1 MGIPTSGA
9 LDFLNMAREC
19 AYGTWGSGTITGG
32 ISIRDLVAGGN
43 SFGSGQSYPAINTS
57 SPSFPPNTTPV
68 EADSFYGYDKDA
80 SSNTQIQPKYLG
92 SRGASCVTVCETEDT
107 TIVYTPGT
115 YANFMTQTN
124 LYSNSA
130 GTANAANGW
139 YSNGTS
145 CRQWNGSSWTTALSN
160 C

>member
-1 MGIPTSGA
+1 MGIPASGA

-43 SFGSGQSYPAINTS
+43 SFGSGQSYPAINTAS
-57 SPSFPPNTTPV
+57 ASYPPNTTPV
-68 EADSFYGYDKDA
+68 ATNSFYGYDKDA

-124 LYSNSA
+124 LYANAA

-145 CRQWNGSSWTTALSN
+145 CRQWNGSSWTSALSN

>member
-1 MGIPTSGA
+1 MGIPASGA

-92 SRGASCVTVCETEDT
+92 GRGASCVTVCETEDT

-139 YSNGTS
+139 YSNGIS
-145 CRQWNGSSWTTALSN
+145 CRQWNGSSWTSALSN

>member
-1 MGIPTSGA
+1 MGIPASGA

-43 SFGSGQSYPAINTS
+43 SYGSGQSYPAINTAS
-57 SPSFPPNTTPV
+57 ASYPPNTTPV
-68 EADSFYGYDKDA
+68 ATNSFYGYDKDA

-92 SRGASCVTVCETEDT
+92 GRGASCVTVCETEDT

-124 LYSNSA
+124 LYANAA

-139 YSNGTS
+139 YSNGIS
-145 CRQWNGSSWTTALSN
+145 CRQWNGSSWTSALSN

>member
-1 MGIPTSGA
+1 MALVTSGLIA
-9 LDFLNMAREC
+9 IGGTGAVYTNRSINLELSLAYNANSNLNQSNFRSLAGV
-19 AYGTWGSGTITGG
+19 ASGTI
-32 ISIRDLVAGGN
+32 SLSD
-43 SFGSGQSYPAINTS
+43 
-57 SPSFPPNTTPV
+57 
-68 EADSFYGYDKDA
+68 FYGKSA
-80 SSNTQIQPKYLG
+80 ATNTQIQPKYLG
-92 SRGASCVTVCETEDT
+92 GRGASCVSVCETEDT
-107 TIVYTPGT
+107 NIVYTPGT

-139 YSNGTS
+139 YSNGIS